1 MASGLFVSLC
11 TAQMPSGSVTPYNQP
26 DGTYTD
32 VAGLVNIQCMKAVL
46 AMNTIDATEVKALS
60 DIMSES
66 FWHVVRWNGY
76 YPAFFLNGTG
86 FLAGDSKL
94 WLARHRRWREVRPRC
109 RRTGQSTESDALE
122 APDCDGG
129 RCLASLHNS
138 RLALALASS

>member
-1 MASGLFVSLC
+1 MLQNVIPGLVQRVMPAAVASGLFVSLC
-11 TAQMPSGSVTPYNQP
+11 TAQQPSGAVTPYNQP

-66 FWHVVRWNGY
+66 FWHVVLNGY

-86 FLAGDSKL
+86 PGGQQVGWRVIVDGVKYDLVAAEPDSQRTQTRLKLQIVTVAG
-94 WLARHRRWREVRPRC
+94 A
-109 RRTGQSTESDALE
+109 
-122 APDCDGG
+122 
-129 RCLASLHNS
+129 
-138 RLALALASS
+138 